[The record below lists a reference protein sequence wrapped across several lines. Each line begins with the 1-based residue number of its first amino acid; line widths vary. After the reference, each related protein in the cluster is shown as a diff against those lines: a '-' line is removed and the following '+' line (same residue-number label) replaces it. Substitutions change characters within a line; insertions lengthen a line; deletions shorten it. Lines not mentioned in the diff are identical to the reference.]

1 MALIHGLHTRNLRGD
16 LLGGLTAA
24 VVALPLALAFGNAA
38 LGPGGAIYGLYGAIV
53 TGFIAALLGGT
64 PSQVSGPTGPMSV
77 TVAGVVSSLAAV
89 GVSTDLGA
97 GEMLPMVMAAVAIGG
112 VFEALLGVFRL
123 GRFITLV
130 PYSVVSGF
138 MSGIGFIILILQ
150 IGPFMGVSTTGGVI
164 GCLTALAEVPLPNPA
179 AISIGVMTVAVVFF
193 TPGRIRQWVPSPL
206 LALLIVTPLSLLM
219 FNDDRL
225 QSLGLEPLNRIGAIP
240 DGGLRFV
247 MPNFSQHLSELLK
260 AGVVLALL
268 GAIDSLLTSLV
279 ADNIT
284 QTNHDSNRE
293 LIGQGIANTASGL
306 LSGLPGAG
314 ATMRTVINIK
324 SGGATPISGMTHSV
338 VLLLVLLGAG
348 PMAAEIPTALLAG
361 ILIKVGLD
369 IIDWSFLLRAHRLS
383 IKTAALMYAVMLM
396 TVFWDLIWGVL
407 VGMFVANLLT
417 VDAITQT
424 QLQGMDDDNQNL
436 ESISDRESLSGE
448 ERQLIR
454 ACGNQLMLFR
464 LRGPLSFGAAKGIS
478 ARIGLI
484 SNYEVLILDISDV
497 PRIGVTASLAIERM
511 VQEAQSLGRLAIVAG
526 AKQKPKERLQR
537 FGVDMTT
544 ETRLKALQLAH
555 SQITRSR
562 DQLPCQDTSP
572 NQDKDQPR
580 IHRQR
585 LLLINRS
592 VCRFAG
598 TAVNISE
605 EIHVESHV
613 STSDCP

>member
-555 SQITRSR
+555 NQITNSR

-572 NQDKDQPR
+572 NQDKDQ
-580 IHRQR
+580 
-585 LLLINRS
+585 S
-592 VCRFAG
+592 
-598 TAVNISE
+598 
-605 EIHVESHV
+605 
-613 STSDCP
+613 

>member
-97 GEMLPMVMAAVAIGG
+97 GEMLPIVMAAVAIGG

-150 IGPFMGVSTTGGVI
+150 IGPFIGVSTTGGVI

-511 VQEAQSLGRLAIVAG
+511 VQEAKSLGRLAIVAG
-526 AKQKPKERLQR
+526 AKQNPKERLQR

-544 ETRLKALQLAH
+544 ETRLKALQLAN

-572 NQDKDQPR
+572 NQDKDQP
-580 IHRQR
+580 
-585 LLLINRS
+585 
-592 VCRFAG
+592 
-598 TAVNISE
+598 
-605 EIHVESHV
+605 
-613 STSDCP
+613 

>member
-53 TGFIAALLGGT
+53 TGFVAALLGGT

-89 GVSTDLGA
+89 GVSTDLSA
-97 GEMLPMVMAAVAIGG
+97 GEMLPLVMAAVAIGG
-112 VFEALLGVFRL
+112 VFEAMLGVLRL

-150 IGPFMGVSTTGGVI
+150 LGPFVGVTTTGGVV
-164 GCLTALAEVPLPNPA
+164 GSLRTLAELPLPNPA
-179 AISIGVMTVAVVFF
+179 AISIGVMTLAVVFL
-193 TPGRIRQWVPSPL
+193 TPARIRQWVPSPL
-206 LALLIVTPLSLLM
+206 LALLIVTPLSMLM

-225 QSLGLEPLNRIGAIP
+225 QSLGVEPLNRIGAIP
-240 DGGLRFV
+240 EGGLRFV
-247 MPNFSQHLSELLK
+247 LPDFSQHLPELLK
-260 AGVVLALL
+260 AGMVLALL

-284 QTNHDSNRE
+284 HTSHDSNRE

-324 SGGATPISGMTHSV
+324 SGGTTPLSGMTHSV

-348 PMAAEIPTALLAG
+348 SMAAEIPTALLAG

-369 IIDWSFLLRAHRLS
+369 IIDWGFLLRAHRLS
-383 IKTAALMYAVMLM
+383 VKTAALMYAVMLM

-407 VGMFVANLLT
+407 VGMFIANLLT

-424 QLQGMDDDNQNL
+424 QLQGMDEDNPHKGDNL
-436 ESISDRESLSGE
+436 HIENLSDQEQRLMESCDGR
-448 ERQLIR
+448 
-454 ACGNQLMLFR
+454 LMLFR

-478 ARIGLI
+478 SRMGLV
-484 SNYEVLILDISDV
+484 NNFQVLILDITEV
-497 PRIGVTASLAIERM
+497 PRMGVTAALAVERM
-511 VQEAQSLGRLAIVAG
+511 VQEAQSLGRVALVAG
-526 AKQKPKERLQR
+526 ANPRLKERLGR
-537 FGVDMTT
+537 FGVNAVMTN
-544 ETRLKALQLAH
+544 RLDAL
-555 SQITRSR
+555 
-562 DQLPCQDTSP
+562 
-572 NQDKDQPR
+572 
-580 IHRQR
+580 RQ
-585 LLLINRS
+585 
-592 VCRFAG
+592 A
-598 TAVNISE
+598 SE
-605 EIHVESHV
+605 HLSKHTIQ
-613 STSDCP
+613 